1 MKYYKN
7 KNSKKSKLKNDA
19 SAQKRIDIIL
29 EKISKSGYENL
40 TKDEKEFLFKVGKK

>member
-7 KNSKKSKLKNDA
+7 KNSNKSRLKNDVA
-19 SAQKRIDIIL
+19 TQKRIDVIL

-40 TKDEKEFLFKVGKK
+40 YMDEKEFLFKVGKK